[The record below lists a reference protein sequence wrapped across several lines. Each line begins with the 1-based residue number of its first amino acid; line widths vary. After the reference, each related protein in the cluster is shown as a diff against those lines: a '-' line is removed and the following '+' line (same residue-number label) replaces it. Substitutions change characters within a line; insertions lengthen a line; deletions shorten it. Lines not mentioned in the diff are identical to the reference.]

1 MPNLKLSTRNLLKG
15 RVTAVEKG
23 IITAK
28 VKISIEEPAV
38 ITAVI
43 TKEAVDELDIKQ
55 GDYVMAMIKA
65 TSVSVAKEE

>member
-15 RVTAVEKG
+15 KVTEVEKG

-28 VKISIEEPAV
+28 VKISIEAPAV

-43 TKEAVDELDIKQ
+43 TKEAVDELNIKQ
-55 GDYVMAMIKA
+55 GDNVFAMIKA

>member
-1 MPNLKLSTRNLLKG
+1 M
-15 RVTAVEKG
+15 EKG

-28 VKISIEEPAV
+28 VKISIEVPAV

-43 TKEAVDELDIKQ
+43 TKEAVDELNIKQ
-55 GDYVMAMIKA
+55 GDYVFAMIKA

>member
-43 TKEAVDELDIKQ
+43 TKEAVDELNIKQ
-55 GDYVMAMIKA
+55 GDNVMAMVKA

>member
-1 MPNLKLSTRNLLKG
+1 MLNLKLSTRNLLKG

-28 VKISIEEPAV
+28 VKISIEAPAV

-43 TKEAVDELDIKQ
+43 TKEAVDELNIKQ
-55 GDYVMAMIKA
+55 GDNVMAMVKA

>member
-1 MPNLKLSTRNLLKG
+1 LKLSTRNLLKG
-15 RVTAVEKG
+15 KVTEVEKG

-28 VKISIEEPAV
+28 VKIRIEAPAM

-43 TKEAVDELDIKQ
+43 TKEAVDELSIKQ
-55 GDYVMAMIKA
+55 GDNVMAMVKA